1 MNKGDLINKFC
12 CTIGMLPTSYKVSL
26 TYEEQIMAIG
36 NYLDTVVFPAINNNA
51 EALTELQ
58 GLFVELKNYV
68 DNYFEDLD
76 VQTEINNKLDDMA
89 ESGELEEVIAQ
100 YLNDV
105 SIIAFNTV
113 NDMKAGESFIDGSI
127 AKTLGQTTYN
137 DGNGAFYKIRTLTA
151 GDTIDGV
158 NIIALTNFNT
168 LIAELI
174 PYTKMKAVI
183 EAIPTNERNAIYIG
197 NSFIN
202 GAGSTSGTDG
212 IYNLTKDLFNN
223 TYKFATGGIGFLT
236 YTDHTDTF
244 LTKFQQSIN
253 DTSIDKNSIT
263 DIIVVGAW
271 GDTRAYAERGKTDFL
286 SDMQTALTSFKS
298 MVENNYPNASRVS
311 FIWAEGRAVQH
322 PSSTYD
328 TNLSDEFNIHNLF
341 KYLLPR
347 YNIQYLGWIG
357 FNITLND
364 NYFSNDNIHPNDMGY
379 RVLADSFKC
388 AYCGT
393 LTYKPL
399 LRTFTLSNDITTNS
413 STYGEATIYPD
424 KWFLKI
430 TRMLI
435 KTGSTPA
442 FNTEQTIADFTS
454 LDWCLPLPFDIDYV
468 PFGNSFTV
476 QTQRPRDD
484 GFTPANNYYARLKLE
499 KTATGHSTVLKA
511 TCFSNS
517 KTVSTELSNAGYCP
531 DTLFANL
538 EWQ

>member
-1 MNKGDLINKFC
+1 MKKLSPFKWYCLENFPFMEAYIDAYDEYQLLAKLFEIVNKNND
-12 CTIGMLPTSYKVSL
+12 KVN
-26 TYEEQIMAIG
+26 EMGIQ
-36 NYLDTVVFPAINNNA
+36 V
-51 EALTELQ
+51 EALTE
-58 GLFVELKNYV
+58 FVNTYF
-68 DNYFEDLD
+68 DNLD
-76 VQTEINNKLDDMA
+76 VQEEINNKLNDMA
-89 ESGELEEVIAQ
+89 ESGELAEIIAQ
-100 YLNDV
+100 YLGSQAIYGFDKV
-105 SIIAFNTV
+105 S
-113 NDMKAGESFIDGSI
+113 DMKASENLSNGAIC
-127 AKTLGQTTYN
+127 KTLGESTMK
-137 DGNGAFYKIRTLTA
+137 DGNGAFYKIRTLTS
-151 GDTIDGV
+151 GDTIDEE
-158 NIIALTNFNT
+158 NIIALNNYPT

-174 PYTKMKAVI
+174 PYTKMKSI
-183 EAIPTNERNAIYIG
+183 IDNIPTNERNAIYIG

-202 GAGSTSGTDG
+202 GVGSTSGTDG

-236 YTDHTDTF
+236 YTDHTDTL
-244 LTKFQQSIN
+244 LTKFQQAIN

-263 DIIVVGAW
+263 DIIFVGAW
-271 GDTRAYAERGKTDFL
+271 GDSRAYAERGKTDFL
-286 SDMQTALTSFKS
+286 SDMQTALTSLKT

-311 FIWAEGRAVQH
+311 YIWAEGRAVQH

-364 NYFSNDNIHPNDMGY
+364 NYFSSDNIHPNDMGY
-379 RVLADSFKC
+379 RVLADSFKAC
-388 AYCGT
+388 YCGT

-399 LRTFTLSNDITTNS
+399 LKTFTLTNDITSSS

-476 QTQRPRDD
+476 QTQRPRDN

-499 KTATGHSTVLKA
+499 KTGTGHSTVLKA

-517 KTVSTELSNAGYCP
+517 QTVSTELSNAGYCP